1 VDPTLSEFQRAMEQA
16 LRPGAFIEYGVS
28 HDFVRGLESV
38 AERLNKLTLTDP
50 GSAVQLYETFIGA
63 CHEKAEELDDS
74 GGNLAMFVQQL
85 FVDWVRARQVAEHD
99 AADTVRRLIAWID
112 DDPYGF
118 CLHLEPHVAKAMDAQ
133 HLSAFARLARERLQQ
148 TAPDDR
154 GSAGY
159 PRRRWT
165 EALKHVIA
173 ARRDAEAYV
182 ELCRASGLSAADCSV
197 VAEMI
202 EHLGRPEEALA
213 WVEQGLSLA
222 RKERLGGGAEYELKK
237 RHRELLRGLGRV
249 AEAVASAWADFDEH
263 PSQFS
268 YRSLLELVP
277 ADERHTWRS
286 RALTRGESADLG
298 SAIDLFIESNE
309 TDRLARCVSRA
320 PDAELEELSHYTTE
334 PAATALRSSHAE
346 LAARLYRALAV
357 RILDAKKSKF
367 YGAAL
372 QYLEHARACYEAAG
386 LEADW
391 ISLVDELRQ
400 VHRRKSSFIPGLE
413 RVVRR
418 MSEPSFFERAKR
430 RWSR

>member
-1 VDPTLSEFQRAMEQA
+1 MEQA
-16 LRPGAFIEYGVS
+16 LRPGVFIKYGVS

-38 AERLNKLTLTDP
+38 AQRLNDLALTDP
-50 GSAVQLYETFIGA
+50 GSSVQFYETFIGA

-85 FVDWVRARQVAEHD
+85 FVDWIRARQAAKHD
-99 AADTVRRLIAWID
+99 AADTVRCLIAQID

-118 CLHLEPHVAKAMDAQ
+118 CLHLEPHVVKVMDAK
-133 HLSAFARLARERLQQ
+133 HLGTFARLARKRLRQ

-165 EALKHVIA
+165 EALKHVLA
-173 ARRDAEAYV
+173 AQRDAVAYV
-182 ELCRASGLSAADCSV
+182 ELCQASGLSAADCSV

-222 RKERLGGGAEYELKK
+222 QTEGFSGGPEYELKK
-237 RHRELLRGLGRV
+237 RHRQLLRGLGRV

-263 PSQFS
+263 PSRFS
-268 YRSLLELVP
+268 YRTLLELAP
-277 ADERHTWRS
+277 ADQRPIWRS
-286 RALTRGESADLG
+286 RALARGESADLR
-298 SAIDLFIESNE
+298 SAIDLFIEADE
-309 TDRLARCVSRA
+309 TGRLARRVLRVS
-320 PDAELEELSHYTTE
+320 DAELEELSHYTME
-334 PAATALRSSHAE
+334 PAAAVLRSSHAE

-357 RILDAKKSKF
+357 RILDAKKSRF

-372 QYLEHARACYEAAG
+372 QHLEHARACYEAAG
-386 LEADW
+386 LEANW
-391 ISLVDELRQ
+391 ISLVEELRR
-400 VHRRKSSFIPGLE
+400 VHRRKSSFMPGLE

-418 MSEPSFFERAKR
+418 VTEPSFVERAKR